1 MKTTNRRVSLDEVL
15 DEFFY
20 SSKEPDAKKLQEAID
35 AYPEYRQ
42 DIVEFAVLWA
52 SYENSPE
59 PAETFRPSMVSD
71 QSILKLQSF
80 VMNRLYQINQ
90 GVSTGATS
98 DLGAAREALRKLAGN
113 ALRKAA
119 EAVGLYGSSALL
131 QKVLNNSI
139 RDVPQKV
146 LTKLATH
153 LQVSAEALSG
163 ALLERGMGGPKSYK
177 AVDKPTMAQSETWA
191 NAVQGLPLTEEQRNH
206 CFL

>member
-1 MKTTNRRVSLDEVL
+1 M
-15 DEFFY
+15 
-20 SSKEPDAKKLQEAID
+20 
-35 AYPEYRQ
+35 
-42 DIVEFAVLWA
+42 
-52 SYENSPE
+52 
-59 PAETFRPSMVSD
+59 
-71 QSILKLQSF
+71 ILVQ
-80 VMNRLYQINQ
+80 
-90 GVSTGATS
+90 
-98 DLGAAREALRKLAGN
+98 LGEALRKLAGN

-163 ALLERGMGGPKSYK
+163 ALLERGMGGAKSYK

-191 NAVQGLPLTEEQRNH
+191 NAVKVSR
-206 CFL
+206 